1 MSIANFAA
9 GANDEL
15 QRVLAQKFIEQI
27 QQQKIAQAQQE
38 IEMQARRDATQAEL
52 GRGRLGLDRDE
63 LTQRGDQFNT
73 TSGFKAREVA
83 LEEGMQPVRIANV
96 QAQTGEI
103 QRKPQAEQQEREFIT
118 GRDKT
123 KQGYDL
129 QQIGAQGAE
138 QRRTEGVRI
147 AGRAK
152 PVEVQHNQYANERT
166 QRIRNDVA
174 TLKKKVSGWTAG
186 AGSALGV
193 IPGTPARDFTAELNT
208 LKSNIAFGEL
218 AEMRAAS
225 KTGGALGAISE
236 KELTLLESAL
246 GALDQGQSPGNLS
259 AQLDK
264 IVGSLERWEQA
275 KVSGGAGPVQNMNE
289 PGGAQEFDYVP
300 GKGLVP
306 RRK

>member
-15 QRVLAQKFIEQI
+15 QRVLIQKFIEQTQRQKLAQE
-27 QQQKIAQAQQE
+27 QQQ

-52 GRGRLGLDRDE
+52 GHGRLDLDRQE
-63 LTQRGDQFNT
+63 LGQRGEQFQTN
-73 TSGFKAREVA
+73 SGFKEREMK
-83 LEEGMQPVRIANV
+83 LEEGMQPVRLAHTA
-96 QAQTGEI
+96 AQTADI
-103 QRKPQAEQQEREFIT
+103 QRRPLAEQADREHDVNVT
-118 GRDKT
+118 GLRHKNS
-123 KQGYDL
+123 L
-129 QQIGAQGAE
+129 AEIGAQGAE

-147 AGRAK
+147 AGREKA
-152 PVEVQHNQYANERT
+152 PVEVQQNQYATERT

-186 AGSALGV
+186 AGSALGM

-264 IVGSLERWEQA
+264 IVGSLERWENA
-275 KVSGGAGPVQNMNE
+275 KSGKVDASGAPPVQNQNDDAAKRAAE
-289 PGGAQEFDYVP
+289 LLKKYGG
-300 GKGLVP
+300 
-306 RRK
+306 

>member
-264 IVGSLERWEQA
+264 IVGSLERWENA
-275 KVSGGAGPVQNMNE
+275 KSGKVDASDAPPVQNMNDDAAKRAAE
-289 PGGAQEFDYVP
+289 LLKKYGG
-300 GKGLVP
+300 
-306 RRK
+306 